1 VRLEHRHL
9 DDSVNRLTL
18 GILTAALVLASASLW
33 SSSAPPRIGD
43 VSALGLAGFFAAAML
58 GIRLWRSSRRALS
71 DRGD

>member
-1 VRLEHRHL
+1 
-9 DDSVNRLTL
+9 
-18 GILTAALVLASASLW
+18 LW